1 MQPVS
6 TRSVWP
12 ACSSSS
18 CSVPPAWTKQR
29 PSPSMR
35 CMMNPSPPN
44 RPTPMRRWN
53 AMPMETPRAGAEQ
66 HAHHAAGLLP
76 AAVAEDGLHADRG
89 GHVHHRAGFRD
100 RALPGIELH
109 LDELHVVAVNLVVD
123 FVCRHSRLVFVS
135 FVKAVRPSWLS
146 DSVRDAR
153 RGNLGLLRLR
163 RKVLAR
169 VDEAIGLE
177 LVLLVV
183 QLAVAAVERE
193 QLLVRA
199 ALDDLAGFEHENLVG
214 AADGREAM
222 GDDERGAPRPQ

>member
-1 MQPVS
+1 
-6 TRSVWP
+6 
-12 ACSSSS
+12 
-18 CSVPPAWTKQR
+18 
-29 PSPSMR
+29 
-35 CMMNPSPPN
+35 
-44 RPTPMRRWN
+44 
-53 AMPMETPRAGAEQ
+53 
-66 HAHHAAGLLP
+66 
-76 AAVAEDGLHADRG
+76 
-89 GHVHHRAGFRD
+89 
-100 RALPGIELH
+100 
-109 LDELHVVAVNLVVD
+109 
-123 FVCRHSRLVFVS
+123 S

-199 ALDDLAGFEHENLVG
+199 ALDDLAGFEHEDLIRAANRRQAMRDDKGG
-214 AADGREAM
+214 AARTQ
-222 GDDERGAPRPQ
+222 APQAVLDHLLALA